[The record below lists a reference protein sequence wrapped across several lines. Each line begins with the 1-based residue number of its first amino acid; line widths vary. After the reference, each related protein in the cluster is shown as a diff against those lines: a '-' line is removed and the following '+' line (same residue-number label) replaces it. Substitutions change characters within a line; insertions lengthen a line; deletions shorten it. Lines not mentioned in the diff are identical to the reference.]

1 MRRPPVGALGLCLA
15 LTFLPTVLQAQAQG
29 RTCRQVLPSDFRRLV
44 NSMSQEIVYFRDPV
58 RFLCTGDV
66 RLEADSAVV
75 NRATSTVEL
84 VGDVVY
90 RDSIRQLTADWAN
103 YIGREEQLL
112 ARGSTVLRDLVN
124 GAIVEGENLNYLR
137 ETETRPLARMIVTGG
152 RPHAIIPPETV
163 TEPDTVATDA
173 RIREPDDADPLERR
187 EPADLLEPPDLET
200 APDTTEPPGL
210 ASTPDVPTEVWAD
223 RMELEGGTLFRS
235 QGDVELERGDMTG
248 AGDSAVFDRAA
259 DRMTL
264 TGNAFVRT
272 EEYRLDGDR
281 IDAFLEGEDLR
292 EVVSSGAARLASE
305 ELNVRAQTVR
315 IGFEGGEVQRL
326 EAWNPDATEGAPRA
340 RADARDF
347 RLRADSIDAQADSTG
362 IRELRAVGRAYGE
375 RDLQAEAAQDPTEVL
390 PAELAHDWIQG
401 DTVLAFFTRS
411 AAETIAADADA
422 AAAIDAAAQDPAADP
437 AADPAEVEVALERI
451 VVVGGEED
459 ALSLY
464 RMVADDGT
472 GRPAVNFMRASRI
485 ILFMEQGDVTRVEA
499 EGPIEGLYLEPVG
512 GEEAGA

>member
-1 MRRPPVGALGLCLA
+1 MRRPPAGALGLCLA
-15 LTFLPTVLQAQAQG
+15 LTFLPSVLEAQAQG
-29 RTCRQVLPSDFRRLV
+29 RTCRQVLPSDFRRIV
-44 NSMSQEIVYFRDPV
+44 NPRSQEIVYFRDPV

-66 RLEADSAVV
+66 RLEADSAVL

-84 VGDVVY
+84 IGDVVY
-90 RDSIRQLTADWAN
+90 QDSIRELTADWAN
-103 YIGREEQLL
+103 YLGGEEQLL

-124 GAIVEGENLNYLR
+124 GAVVEGENLNYLR
-137 ETETRPLARMIVTGG
+137 ETDERPVARMIITGG

-163 TEPDTVATDA
+163 AGGDTTAAGRPDRDLDEIAARPDLAESPDA
-173 RIREPDDADPLERR
+173 A
-187 EPADLLEPPDLET
+187 EPPDLAE
-200 APDTTEPPGL
+200 
-210 ASTPDVPTEVWAD
+210 SPDVPTEVWAD
-223 RMELEGGTLFRS
+223 RMELEGETVFRG
-235 QGDVELERGDMTG
+235 QGNVELERGDMTG
-248 AGDSAVFDRAA
+248 AGDDALFDRAA

-292 EVVSSGAARLASE
+292 EVLSSGSARLTSA

-315 IGFEGGEVQRL
+315 IGFAGGEVRRL
-326 EAWNPDATEGAPRA
+326 EAWNPDASPTTPRA

-347 RLRADSIDAQADSTG
+347 RLRADSIDAQADSAG

-375 RDLQAEAAQDPTEVL
+375 RDVQPDETQDGARVL
-390 PAELAHDWIQG
+390 PSEVARDWIQG
-401 DTVLAFFTRS
+401 DTVLAFFTR
-411 AAETIAADADA
+411 AAAPELQAAADADA
-422 AAAIDAAAQDPAADP
+422 PADG
-437 AADPAEVEVALERI
+437 EVALERI
-451 VVVGGEED
+451 VVVGGQED

-464 RMVADDGT
+464 RMVSDDSAA
-472 GRPAVNFMRASRI
+472 RPAVNFMRASRI

-512 GEEAGA
+512 GEEAGP

>member
-1 MRRPPVGALGLCLA
+1 MRWPPAGALGLCLA
-15 LTFLPTVLQAQAQG
+15 LTFLPSVLEAQAQGQPQG
-29 RTCRQVLPSDFRRLV
+29 RTCRQVLPSDFRRMFNAV
-44 NSMSQEIVYFRDPV
+44 GQPIIYFRDPV

-84 VGDVVY
+84 VGAVVY
-90 RDSIRQLTADWAN
+90 QDSIRELTADWAN
-103 YIGREEQLL
+103 YLGREEQLL
-112 ARGSTVLRDLVN
+112 ARGSAVLRDLVN
-124 GAIVEGENLNYLR
+124 GAVVEGENLNYLR
-137 ETETRPLARMIVTGG
+137 ETDARPVARMVITGG
-152 RPHAIIPPETV
+152 RPHAIIPPETG
-163 TEPDTVATDA
+163 A
-173 RIREPDDADPLERR
+173 
-187 EPADLLEPPDLET
+187 
-200 APDTTEPPGL
+200 APDTAALDTAAPDTAEAGR
-210 ASTPDVPTEVWAD
+210 ASPDLDDASTEVWAN
-223 RMELEGGTLFRS
+223 RMELEGEALFRA

-248 AGDSAVFDRAA
+248 AGESAVFDRAA

-292 EVVSSGAARLASE
+292 EVLSSGAARLTSA

-315 IGFEGGEVQRL
+315 IGFEGGAVRRL
-326 EAWNPDATEGAPRA
+326 EAWNPDAVPTTPRA

-375 RDLQAEAAQDPTEVL
+375 REVQPEEVRDPARVL
-390 PAELAHDWIQG
+390 PAEVARDWIQG
-401 DTVLAFFTRS
+401 DTVLAFFTRAAPEVEA
-411 AAETIAADADA
+411 AAEVEAVPAVDLGVDAGEPDA
-422 AAAIDAAAQDPAADP
+422 
-437 AADPAEVEVALERI
+437 EVALERI

-464 RMVADDGT
+464 RMVGDDGA

-512 GEEAGA
+512 GEEAGP